1 MYLNIKEHN
10 MREFKFRVWSIEEK
24 QFISPNIL
32 EVFDESGDLT
42 PFKYIKTG
50 KLNPLYMPVENYIIQ
65 QYTGMKDKYGKEIYE
80 GDVIRGIFDFGPA
93 GFKEEILPVHWHNE
107 RGYQWDYW
115 RLITIEVLGNL
126 HEWPCHKP
134 KSFDHNGECLTCD
147 AWATDCPFL
156 KFCPSPKLILKQ

>member
-1 MYLNIKEHN
+1 MSREHKYRVYIPEFSKLVYFDLNNFDHSDRYLDNPEH
-10 MREFKFRVWSIEEK
+10 
-24 QFISPNIL
+24 
-32 EVFDESGDLT
+32 
-42 PFKYIKTG
+42 
-50 KLNPLYMPVENYIIQ
+50 PVQ
-65 QYTGMKDKYGKEIYE
+65 QYTGMMDKYNQPIYE

-115 RLITIEVLGNL
+115 RLTTIEVLGNL

-134 KSFDHNGECLTCD
+134 GSFDHNSECLTCD
-147 AWATDCPFL
+147 GWPSDCPFL

>member
-1 MYLNIKEHN
+1 
-10 MREFKFRVWSIEEK
+10 MRELKYRVYIPENNKFVY
-24 QFISPNIL
+24 FGLND
-32 EVFDESGDLT
+32 FDYSYRDLT
-42 PFKYIKTG
+42 SDKY
-50 KLNPLYMPVENYIIQ
+50 PIQ
-65 QYTGMKDKYGKEIYE
+65 QYTGMKDKYGKPIYE

-93 GFKEEILPVHWHNE
+93 GFKEEILPVHWDNE

>member
-1 MYLNIKEHN
+1 MS
-10 MREFKFRVWSIEEK
+10 REYKFRV
-24 QFISPNIL
+24 
-32 EVFDESGDLT
+32 
-42 PFKYIKTG
+42 YIKETSKYVYFSLGDFDYSKRVANNQSDIPIEQFTG
-50 KLNPLYMPVENYIIQ
+50 
-65 QYTGMKDKYGKEIYE
+65 TKDKYGKPIYE
-80 GDVIRGIFDFGPA
+80 GDIIRGIFDFGPA

-115 RLITIEVLGNL
+115 RLTTIEVLGNL
-126 HEWPCHKP
+126 NEWPCRKP

>member
-1 MYLNIKEHN
+1 
-10 MREFKFRVWSIEEK
+10 MRELKYRVYIPEFSKFVY
-24 QFISPNIL
+24 FGLND
-32 EVFDESGDLT
+32 FDYSDRYLT
-42 PFKYIKTG
+42 SDEYP
-50 KLNPLYMPVENYIIQ
+50 IQ
-65 QYTGMKDKYGKEIYE
+65 QYTGMKDKYGKPIYE

-93 GFKEEILPVHWHNE
+93 GFKEEILPVTWHNE

-115 RLITIEVLGNL
+115 RLMTIEVLGNL
-126 HEWPCHKP
+126 NEWPCHKP

>member
-1 MYLNIKEHN
+1 
-10 MREFKFRVWSIEEK
+10 MRELKYRVYIPENNKFVY
-24 QFISPNIL
+24 FGLND
-32 EVFDESGDLT
+32 FDYSYRDLT
-42 PFKYIKTG
+42 SDKY
-50 KLNPLYMPVENYIIQ
+50 PIQ
-65 QYTGMKDKYGKEIYE
+65 QYTGMKDKYGKLIYE